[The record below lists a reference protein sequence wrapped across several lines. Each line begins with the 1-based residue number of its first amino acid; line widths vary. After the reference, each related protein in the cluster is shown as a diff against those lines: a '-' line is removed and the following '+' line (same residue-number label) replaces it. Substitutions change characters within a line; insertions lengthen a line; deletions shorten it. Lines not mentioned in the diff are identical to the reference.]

1 MEQAPKETPSS
12 DKKEVEVPVNV
23 SRRDF
28 LKGAGVGMVG
38 AIAGVGVVG
47 AAEPT
52 EEPVRGPLTKEQ
64 REAIE
69 EFVTKTF
76 KYVQDLKPFK
86 KDISSIALIVQRE
99 EMNYRGDTFVSREA
113 LKSFKEEIAIALNK
127 IELLENYLADIGIS
141 VAKKDMDTLRKQKQ
155 LFSEEANSLSE
166 KSKHLSE
173 NPLYFKYRTLAL
185 GFREA

>member
-52 EEPVRGPLTKEQ
+52 EEPV
-64 REAIE
+64 
-69 EFVTKTF
+69 V
-76 KYVQDLKPFK
+76 D
-86 KDISSIALIVQRE
+86 
-99 EMNYRGDTFVSREA
+99 
-113 LKSFKEEIAIALNK
+113 
-127 IELLENYLADIGIS
+127 
-141 VAKKDMDTLRKQKQ
+141 
-155 LFSEEANSLSE
+155 
-166 KSKHLSE
+166 H
-173 NPLYFKYRTLAL
+173 
-185 GFREA
+185 